1 MSAKF
6 NLRPSLDLRFKPDE
20 AKAVMKEVVN
30 PLLDTV
36 EVYDSPVV
44 SELAQRISQDVV
56 GRLKLNTDRVKEEE
70 ALRPT
75 TAVSLKSVTDSG
87 IGICIIFQSRRAS
100 LVLSNVLRCDRSFR
114 TQVGAST
121 SSSVI
126 L

>member
-30 PLLDTV
+30 PLVDAV

-56 GRLKLNTDRVKEEE
+56 GRLKLNTDRVKEDE
-70 ALRPT
+70 ALRPA

-87 IGICIIFQSRRAS
+87 IGICIFLKSPLLRVPQSCS
-100 LVLSNVLRCDRSFR
+100 ELSSIVD
-114 TQVGAST
+114 GD
-121 SSSVI
+121 
-126 L
+126 